1 MIYKFFKLVF
11 QTQNFFMYLNPNPA
25 DFIFI
30 SKHDHCEV
38 RQNKDNQHKSLFAN
52 TAFKV
57 GDQIDTFDASKIVD
71 TPNYLTVQISET
83 KHIHLFPAYL
93 QYINHSCEPN
103 VLFNT
108 TTMQLECV
116 SDIKVGDELCFFYPA
131 TEWRMA
137 QQFVCNCGRPS
148 CVGLIQGAADTDSAI
163 LKKYKLTDF
172 IKSMAAQYKSL
183 LLLF

>member
-1 MIYKFFKLVF
+1 MPQEKNNL
-11 QTQNFFMYLNPNPA
+11 
-25 DFIFI
+25 FILI
-30 SKHDHCEV
+30 SQHEDIEV
-38 RQNKDNQHKSLFAN
+38 MQNKDNEQKSLFAACDFN
-52 TAFKV
+52 V
-57 GDQIDTFDASKIVD
+57 GDTIATFDASKIVD

-83 KHIHLFPAYL
+83 KHIHLFPEYL

-116 SDIKVGDELCFFYPA
+116 SAIQAGDELCFFYPA

-137 QQFVCNCGRPS
+137 QQFVCNCGKPS
-148 CVGLIQGAADTDSAI
+148 CVGLVQGAADTDSEV
-163 LKKYKLTDF
+163 LNKYKLTDF
-172 IKSMAAQYKSL
+172 IKSMTTKYKIF